1 MGVLSLSPRR
11 LAFSLSLLLDAVTFA
26 PAGAS
31 FNMERAA
38 KENANMRMKKS
49 FLSVFGLL
57 LAATPALAQG
67 SSGSSGQ
74 EAAPPPGASR
84 MQRPEEGRGRPV
96 LGKIS
101 SIKDGVLE
109 LVRMD
114 GTTITV
120 RITDKTEYRKDRQN
134 AKLSDFKVGDMVL
147 VRAEGNGDQDL
158 TAWMVA
164 GRTGGSPGGPGMG
177 GPGGGMIMGGGE
189 LGKDFVFGEV
199 KSVDAPKITVMRPD
213 NVTQTL
219 ELNEETSLRKGRESV
234 TMADIQP
241 GDHVFVRGG
250 VQANAF
256 VPKMVMV
263 IGPEQWKRMQ
273 EMGMEP
279 GAGKPPT
286 ADPRPHP
293 PQQ

>member
-1 MGVLSLSPRR
+1 R

-84 MQRPEEGRGRPV
+84 MQRPEEGR
-96 LGKIS
+96 S
-101 SIKDGVLE
+101 
-109 LVRMD
+109 
-114 GTTITV
+114 
-120 RITDKTEYRKDRQN
+120 
-134 AKLSDFKVGDMVL
+134 
-147 VRAEGNGDQDL
+147 
-158 TAWMVA
+158 
-164 GRTGGSPGGPGMG
+164 GGSPGGPGMG
-177 GPGGGMIMGGGE
+177 GPGGGMMMGGGE

-273 EMGMEP
+273 
-279 GAGKPPT
+279 
-286 ADPRPHP
+286 
-293 PQQ
+293 